1 MNREI
6 KFRAWDKD
14 NKKFATETS
23 ENFNGEILL
32 DLNGKVRVAD
42 YPVGNGDNSADSVF
56 EPVNNQDNYII
67 QQFTGLKDKNGTDI
81 FEGDIVKVKV
91 YNGWFDT
98 DETKF
103 CNYEVKWSTIE
114 VGWRGFTKQMNPSEH
129 SGVSLVRGEVI
140 GNVFENYE
148 LIK

>member
-1 MNREI
+1 MNRPI
-6 KFRAWDKD
+6 KFRAWEKSLKQMIPIWTVDFECQLI
-14 NKKFATETS
+14 NT
-23 ENFNGEILL
+23 L
-32 DLNGKVRVAD
+32 DGQPWRTFRDIELM
-42 YPVGNGDNSADSVF
+42 
-56 EPVNNQDNYII
+56 
-67 QQFTGLKDKNGTDI
+67 QFTGLKDKNGTDI
-81 FEGDIVKVKV
+81 FEGDIVKIKV

>member
-1 MNREI
+1 MNRTI
-6 KFRAWDKD
+6 KFRAWDAE
-14 NKKFATETS
+14 NKRIYSAE
-23 ENFNGEILL
+23 EVFNDKGEFWYEAKRDGSVELCQII
-32 DLNGKVRVAD
+32 DS
-42 YPVGNGDNSADSVF
+42 YGNRKYF
-56 EPVNNQDNYII
+56 TML
-67 QQFTGLKDKNGTDI
+67 QFTGLKDKNGTDI
-81 FEGDIVKVKV
+81 FEGDIVKIKV